1 MWANIHRL
9 ALGLILIAAAA
20 ALLLFSDLRSR
31 VSPHEIATP
40 EKATVRL
47 AILQHD
53 SIAILDQGRE
63 GMVAGL
69 AEQGWISGR
78 NLDLTFYNAQGDQSI
93 GQAIAKEMISG
104 HFNMLLTISTVSLQ
118 AVANANRKTEIPHVF
133 ALVTDPVAAGVG
145 VSPDN
150 PLDHPAW
157 LAGYGTMQPVAKSF
171 TIAREMKPDLQT
183 VGVVWNAAEANSEAQ
198 IKLARQ
204 FCSNAGITLLE
215 ATVENSAGVGEAAA
229 SLTARGAEALWVC
242 GDVTVI
248 TAIDTVIAA
257 ANKAAIPVFTVIPP
271 NIKRGALFDL
281 GADYHEVGRLAGSL
295 AGEILHGRQPATVP
309 IENVMPEI
317 LTINLHGL
325 KNLNGRWK
333 IPESRLKNA
342 NLVIDENGI
351 EKKNPALSP
360 DTKTTPAV
368 IKETTAPNPSGK
380 KRNIAI
386 VQYNETPPS
395 EETLAG
401 IMEAWKS
408 SPLVE
413 GRDYTLSLRS
423 AQGDMS
429 AIPGCLDT
437 AVTEGA
443 NLIVPLSTP
452 TLQTTIARVRKLPI
466 VFSLVANPV
475 AVGAGTSD
483 SDHLPNVTGV
493 SVMAP
498 VDGILDFMQK
508 YYPEMKRFGSLFCP
522 AEVNSVHL
530 KEALEAECQ
539 KRGLTLETVAV
550 NSAGELADSALALM
564 SRPIDAVLQIS
575 DNLSSSGFS
584 AITKAARR
592 AQKPL
597 ISMNSTTIP
606 QGAGVSIGRD
616 YHAAGIETTRMIE
629 RVIAGEDPA
638 NIPFLLPPK
647 MVLSVSRSNAA
658 AVGMSLPAG
667 LVEEANHVLE

>member
-1 MWANIHRL
+1 MWANFHRL
-9 ALGLILIAAAA
+9 ALGLLLIAAAST
-20 ALLLFSDLRSR
+20 LLLFSDLGSR
-31 VSPHEIATP
+31 INPNKNTP
-40 EKATVRL
+40 LTEKTLRL
-47 AILQHD
+47 AILQHA
-53 SIAILDQGRE
+53 SQTILDQGRE
-63 GMVAGL
+63 GLVAGL
-69 AEQGWISGR
+69 AEQGWIPGR
-78 NLDLTFYNAQGDQSI
+78 NLKIKLYNSEGDLPTGL
-93 GQAIAKEMISG
+93 AIAKEMVSG
-104 HFNMLLTISTVSLQ
+104 QYDLLLTISTVSLQ

-145 VSPDN
+145 VNPDN

-157 LAGYGTMQPVAKSF
+157 LAGYGTMQPVEKSF
-171 TIAREMKPDLQT
+171 ALAREFNPDLQT

-198 IKLARQ
+198 IKLARKL
-204 FCSNAGITLLE
+204 CAEAGLTLLE
-215 ATVENSAGVGEAAA
+215 ATVESSAAVGEAAA
-229 SLTARGAEALWVC
+229 SLTARGAQALWVN
-242 GDVTVI
+242 GDVTVM

-271 NIKRGALFDL
+271 NVKRGALFDL
-281 GADYHEVGRLAGSL
+281 GADYHEVGRLAGEL
-295 AGEILHGRQPATVP
+295 AGEILHGRDPATVE
-309 IENVMPEI
+309 IKNVMPEI
-317 LTINLHGL
+317 LTVNLQAL
-325 KNLNGRWK
+325 KNLKASWK
-333 IPESRLKNA
+333 IPPSILKNA

-351 EKKNPALSP
+351 EQPRLVPVSK
-360 DTKTTPAV
+360 
-368 IKETTAPNPSGK
+368 APNPSGK
-380 KRNIAI
+380 KWKIAV

-401 IMEAWKS
+401 MTEGWKS

-413 GRDYTLSLRS
+413 GRDYTLSLRN

-429 AIPGCLDT
+429 AISGCLDT

-443 NLIVPLSTP
+443 DLIVPLSTP

-475 AVGAGTSD
+475 AAGAGTSNEN
-483 SDHLPNVTGV
+483 HLPNVTGV
-493 SVMAP
+493 AVMAP
-498 VDGILDFMQK
+498 VDGILNFMQK
-508 YYPEMKRFGSLFCP
+508 YYPEMKRFGTLFCP
-522 AEVNSVHL
+522 AEVNSVNL

-550 NSAGELADSALALM
+550 NSAGEMADSALALM

-575 DNLSSSGFS
+575 DNLSSAGFT

-597 ISMNSTTIP
+597 VSMNSTMIP
-606 QGAGVSIGRD
+606 QGAGVAIGRD
-616 YHAAGIETTRMIE
+616 YHAAGMETTRLIE
-629 RVIAGEDPA
+629 RVIAGENPA
-638 NIPFLLPPK
+638 TIPFLLPPK

-667 LVEEANHVLE
+667 LIQEANNVLE